1 MKIHEVSVRRPV
13 AVLMCVLMVLVLGG
27 VSFSRLSI
35 DLMPEM
41 DFPIAIVLTSY
52 SGVGPQ
58 EIENI
63 ITKNIESA
71 VATVNNIKT
80 IQSQSSEG
88 QSIVIAEFN
97 SGTDMN
103 FATLQMRE
111 KVDMVKGMLPDGVE
125 APMIIKMDP
134 SMIPAAVLGVSGGE
148 NEAELTRF
156 VEDKMKAKIESI
168 DGVASVTVTGGTT
181 KEIKVDLDS
190 QKLSGYGLSF
200 SQISGALRS
209 ENLNQPGGTVEYG
222 DKSLLVRSTGEF
234 QSLDQIRNI
243 PITLP
248 TGAVAYLRDIAEVKE
263 GYKSVD
269 TYNRMNGENS
279 IGISIQKQTDSNT
292 VKVVNLIKK
301 EINNIL
307 KEYPDVKIEMVFDQG
322 EYVEQSIANVAKN
335 AVVGAILAIII
346 LFVFLKNIRTTMIIG
361 TSIPI
366 SIIATFVMIYFS
378 GITLNLVS
386 LGGLALGVGML
397 VDNSIV
403 VLENIYRYRNEGHS
417 RVEAAILGTQEVGS
431 AIVAS
436 TLTTVVVF
444 LPIVFTEGI
453 TAEVFKQ
460 MALAVTFS
468 LIASLL
474 VALTLIPMLS
484 SKYLKM
490 VKYHEASRSEK
501 LNKIFSKWE
510 DALIA
515 VDSFYRSVL
524 NWALAHRRKT
534 VITVLAIFIGSLLLV
549 PFVGIEF
556 FPPMDMGQFTVEI
569 ELPQGSLLKNTNEVA
584 EQVEEMLNNLPE
596 IQKVFT
602 TVGSSGSGMNL
613 SGGAS
618 NTASLNVTLKSLSER
633 KRSTA
638 EVVEEMRKKVGLIPG
653 ASIEINEVS
662 TSTMGFSGGA
672 AVSVN
677 IFGPDLDKLSE
688 IAVNVEEMIKNVEG
702 VRQVSTSISEGRPEA
717 RIFVDRDKASY
728 YGLGTAQVSA
738 AIRTA
743 VEGSVATTYKVDGDE
758 IDVRVGFPEGTVKK
772 YSQLENTK
780 ILSPLGVEIPLIE
793 VADIEIEK
801 GPITITREG
810 QERYVTV
817 SSDVFGRSTGDVNKD
832 ISERLDEMALPPGY
846 SIKYGG
852 EMEQIE
858 DAFSSLTLALLL
870 AIVLVYMVM
879 AAQFESLLHPFT
891 IMFSLPLAF
900 TGSALGLVLTG
911 RALSVPA
918 FIGVIMLAGI
928 VVNNAIVL
936 VDYINVLRGR
946 GVDRLEAILK
956 AGPTRLRPI
965 LMTTLTTI
973 LGLIPLA
980 LGIGEGAEVQ
990 APLATVVIGGLT
1002 TSTALTLVIIPV
1014 IYTLFDDLSI
1024 KLRKKKYRTE
1034 IKKELP
1040 TA

>member
-1 MKIHEVSVRRPV
+1 M
-13 AVLMCVLMVLVLGG
+13 
-27 VSFSRLSI
+27 
-35 DLMPEM
+35 
-41 DFPIAIVLTSY
+41 
-52 SGVGPQ
+52 
-58 EIENI
+58 
-63 ITKNIESA
+63 
-71 VATVNNIKT
+71 
-80 IQSQSSEG
+80 
-88 QSIVIAEFN
+88 
-97 SGTDMN
+97 
-103 FATLQMRE
+103 
-111 KVDMVKGMLPDGVE
+111 
-125 APMIIKMDP
+125 
-134 SMIPAAVLGVSGGE
+134 
-148 NEAELTRF
+148 
-156 VEDKMKAKIESI
+156 
-168 DGVASVTVTGGTT
+168 
-181 KEIKVDLDS
+181 
-190 QKLSGYGLSF
+190 
-200 SQISGALRS
+200 
-209 ENLNQPGGTVEYG
+209 
-222 DKSLLVRSTGEF
+222 
-234 QSLDQIRNI
+234 
-243 PITLP
+243 
-248 TGAVAYLRDIAEVKE
+248 
-263 GYKSVD
+263 
-269 TYNRMNGENS
+269 
-279 IGISIQKQTDSNT
+279 
-292 VKVVNLIKK
+292 
-301 EINNIL
+301 
-307 KEYPDVKIEMVFDQG
+307 
-322 EYVEQSIANVAKN
+322 
-335 AVVGAILAIII
+335 
-346 LFVFLKNIRTTMIIG
+346 
-361 TSIPI
+361 
-366 SIIATFVMIYFS
+366 
-378 GITLNLVS
+378 
-386 LGGLALGVGML
+386 
-397 VDNSIV
+397 
-403 VLENIYRYRNEGHS
+403 
-417 RVEAAILGTQEVGS
+417 
-431 AIVAS
+431 
-436 TLTTVVVF
+436 
-444 LPIVFTEGI
+444 
-453 TAEVFKQ
+453 
-460 MALAVTFS
+460 
-468 LIASLL
+468 
-474 VALTLIPMLS
+474 
-484 SKYLKM
+484 
-490 VKYHEASRSEK
+490 
-501 LNKIFSKWE
+501 NKIFSKWE

-738 AIRTA
+738 TIRTA

-758 IDVRVGFPEGTVKK
+758 IDVRVVFPEGTVKK

-793 VADIEIEK
+793 VADIKVEK
-801 GPITITREG
+801 GPIAITREG

-817 SSDVFGRSTGDVNKD
+817 SSDVFGRSTGDVNED

-990 APLATVVIGGLT
+990 APWATVVIGGLT
-1002 TSTALTLVIIPV
+1002 TSTALTLDNPV

-1024 KLRKKKYRTE
+1024 KLRKE
-1034 IKKELP
+1034 IQDRNKRASYCIILNAHLP
-1040 TA
+1040 FLYIHKSFDKILVILDFKLQR

>member
-1 MKIHEVSVRRPV
+1 MKIHEVSIRRPV

-27 VSFSRLSI
+27 VSFSRLPI

-41 DFPIAIVLTSY
+41 DFPISIVLTSY
-52 SGVGPQ
+52 SGVGSQ

-63 ITKNIESA
+63 ITRNIESA

-134 SMIPAAVLGVSGGE
+134 SMIPAAVLGVSGSE

-156 VEDKMKAKIESI
+156 VEDRIKAKIESI
-168 DGVASVTVTGGTT
+168 DGVASVAVTGGTT

-248 TGAVAYLRDIAEVKE
+248 TGAVVYLRDMAEVKE

-269 TYNRMNGENS
+269 TYNRMNGDSS
-279 IGISIQKQTDSNT
+279 IGLTVQKQTDSNT

-301 EINNIL
+301 EINDIL
-307 KEYPDVKIEMVFDQG
+307 REYPDVKVEMVFDQG

-397 VDNSIV
+397 VDNAIV

-417 RVEAAILGTQEVGS
+417 RVEAAMLGTQEVGS
-431 AIVAS
+431 AVVAS

-444 LPIVFTEGI
+444 LPIVFTGGI
-453 TAEVFKQ
+453 AAEIFKQ

-484 SKYLKM
+484 SKFLKM
-490 VKYHEASRSEK
+490 VKYHEASRSER
-501 LNKIFSKWE
+501 LNKVFDKWE
-510 DALIA
+510 DTLSA
-515 VDSFYRSVL
+515 VDNFYRRILS
-524 NWALAHRRKT
+524 WALMHRRKT
-534 VITVLAIFIGSLLLV
+534 VITVLAIFAGSLLLIA
-549 PFVGIEF
+549 FVGTEF
-556 FPPMDMGQFTVEI
+556 FPNMDMGQFTVGI

-584 EQVEEMLNNLPE
+584 EQVEGILNNLPE

-602 TVGSSGSGMNL
+602 TVGSSGSGMSV

-618 NTASLNVTLKSLSER
+618 NTASLNITLKPLSER

-638 EVVEEMRKKVGLIPG
+638 EVVEEMRKKVSLIPG
-653 ASIEINEVS
+653 ADIEINEVS
-662 TSTMGFSGGA
+662 TSAMGVSGGT
-672 AVSVN
+672 AVSVK

-688 IAVNVEEMIKNVEG
+688 IAADAEELIKKVEG
-702 VRQVSTSISEGRPEA
+702 VRQTNTSISEGRPEA
-717 RIFVDRDKASY
+717 RIYVNRDKASY
-728 YGLGTAQVSA
+728 YGLGTAQVSSS
-738 AIRTA
+738 IRTA

-758 IDVRVGFPEGTVKK
+758 IDVRVGFPEGTGEK
-772 YSQLENTK
+772 YSQLIDTK
-780 ILSPLGVEIPLIE
+780 ILSPLGVEVPLTEI
-793 VADIEIEK
+793 ADIKMEK
-801 GPITITREG
+801 GPIAITREG

-817 SSDVFGRSTGDVNKD
+817 TSDVFGRSTGDVNKD
-832 ISERLDEMALPPGY
+832 ISERLDEMLLPPEY

-852 EMEQIE
+852 EAEQIA
-858 DAFSSLTLALLL
+858 DAFSSLTLALVL

-900 TGSALGLVLTG
+900 TGSTLGLVLTG

-936 VDYINVLRGR
+936 VDYINTLRGR
-946 GVDRLEAILK
+946 GMDRREAILK

-980 LGIGEGAEVQ
+980 LGIGEGAEAQ
-990 APLATVVIGGLT
+990 APMATVVIGGLT
-1002 TSTALTLVIIPV
+1002 TSTILTLVIIPV
-1014 IYTLFDDLSI
+1014 IYTLFDDISI
-1024 KLRKKKYRTE
+1024 KLRKYKAGSITKTE
-1034 IKKELP
+1034 
-1040 TA
+1040 TV

>member
-1 MKIHEVSVRRPV
+1 MKIHEVSIRRPV
-13 AVLMCVLMVLVLGG
+13 AILMCVLMVLVLGG
-27 VSFSRLSI
+27 VSFSRLPI

-41 DFPIAIVLTSY
+41 DFPISIVLTSY

-63 ITKNIESA
+63 ITRNIESA

-111 KVDMVKGMLPDGVE
+111 KIDMVKGMLPDGVE

-134 SMIPAAVLGVSGGE
+134 GMIPAAVLGVSGGE

-156 VEDKMKAKIESI
+156 VEDKIKAKIESI
-168 DGVASVTVTGGTT
+168 DGVASVAVTGGTT
-181 KEIKVDLDS
+181 KEIKVNLDS

-248 TGAVAYLRDIAEVKE
+248 TGAVVYLRDMAEVKE

-269 TYNRMNGENS
+269 TYNRMNGESS
-279 IGISIQKQTDSNT
+279 IGLTVQKQTDSNT

-307 KEYPDVKIEMVFDQG
+307 KEYPDVKVEMVFDQG

-397 VDNSIV
+397 VDNAIV

-417 RVEAAILGTQEVGS
+417 RVEAAMLGTQEVGS
-431 AIVAS
+431 AVLAS

-444 LPIVFTEGI
+444 LPIVFTGGI
-453 TAEVFKQ
+453 AAEIFKQ

-484 SKYLKM
+484 SKFLKM
-490 VKYHEASRSEK
+490 VKYHEASRSER
-501 LNKIFSKWE
+501 LNKVFDKWE
-510 DALIA
+510 DTLSA
-515 VDSFYRSVL
+515 VDNFYRSIL
-524 NWALAHRRKT
+524 SWALAHRRKT
-534 VITVLAIFIGSLLLV
+534 VITVLAIFAGSLLLI
-549 PFVGIEF
+549 PFVGTEF
-556 FPPMDMGQFTVEI
+556 FPNMDMGQFTVGI

-584 EQVEEMLNNLPE
+584 EQVEGMLNSLPE

-602 TVGSSGSGMNL
+602 TVGSSGSGMDL

-618 NTASLNVTLKSLSER
+618 NTASLNITLKPLSER

-638 EVVEEMRKKVGLIPG
+638 EVVEEMRNKVRLIPG
-653 ASIEINEVS
+653 ADIEINEVS
-662 TSTMGFSGGA
+662 TSAMGVSGGT
-672 AVSVN
+672 AVSVK
-677 IFGPDLDKLSE
+677 ICGPDLDKLSE
-688 IAVNVEEMIKNVEG
+688 IAADAEELIKKVEG
-702 VRQVSTSISEGRPEA
+702 VRQANTSISEGRPEA
-717 RIFVDRDKASY
+717 QIYVNRDKASY

-758 IDVRVGFPEGTVKK
+758 IDVRVGFPEETGEK
-772 YSQLENTK
+772 YSQLIDTK
-780 ILSPLGVEIPLIE
+780 ILSPLGVEVPLTEI
-793 VADIEIEK
+793 ADIKMEK
-801 GPITITREG
+801 GPISITREG

-832 ISERLDEMALPPGY
+832 ISERLDEMLLPPGY

-852 EMEQIE
+852 EAEQIA

-900 TGSALGLVLTG
+900 TGSVLGLVLTG

-936 VDYINVLRGR
+936 VDYINTLRGR
-946 GVDRLEAILK
+946 GMDRLEAILK

-980 LGIGEGAEVQ
+980 LGIGEGAEAQ
-990 APLATVVIGGLT
+990 APMATVVIGGLT
-1002 TSTALTLVIIPV
+1002 TSTVLTLVIIPV
-1014 IYTLFDDLSI
+1014 IYTLFDDVSV
-1024 KLRKKKYRTE
+1024 KLRRHKAGSIRKTE
-1034 IKKELP
+1034 
-1040 TA
+1040 AV

>member
-1 MKIHEVSVRRPV
+1 MKLHETSIRRPV
-13 AVLMCVLMVLVLGG
+13 TVLMCVLIVLVLGG
-27 VSFSRLSI
+27 VSLSRLPI

-41 DFPIAIVLTSY
+41 DFPISIVLTSY
-52 SGVGPQ
+52 SGVGPE

-63 ITKNIESA
+63 VTRNIESA

-111 KVDMVKGMLPDGVE
+111 KVDMVKGMLPDDVE
-125 APMIIKMDP
+125 APMIIKVDP

-148 NEAELTRF
+148 SEAELTRF
-156 VEDKMKAKIESI
+156 VEDKIKAKIESI
-168 DGVASVTVTGGTT
+168 DGVATASVTGGTT
-181 KEIKVDLDS
+181 KEIKVDLDP

-234 QSLDQIRNI
+234 KNLDQIRNI

-248 TGAVAYLRDIAEVKE
+248 TGAVVYLRDMAEVRE

-269 TYNRMNGENS
+269 TYNRMNGQSS
-279 IGISIQKQTDSNT
+279 IGLSIQKQTDSNT
-292 VKVVNLIKK
+292 VKVVNLVKK
-301 EINNIL
+301 EINNIM
-307 KEYPDVKIEMVFDQG
+307 KENPDVKIDMVFDQG
-322 EYVEQSIANVAKN
+322 QYVEQSINNVAQS
-335 AVVGAILAIII
+335 AVLGAILAVIV
-346 LFVFLKNIRTTMIIG
+346 LFIFLKNIRTTMIIG

-403 VLENIYRYRNEGHS
+403 VLENIYRYRSEGYS
-417 RVEAAILGTQEVGS
+417 RVEAAIAGTQEVGS
-431 AIVAS
+431 AVLAS

-453 TAEVFKQ
+453 TAEIFKQ
-460 MALAVTFS
+460 LALAVTFS

-484 SKYLKM
+484 SKFLKL
-490 VKYHEASRSEK
+490 VKYHEASKNEK
-501 LNKIFSKWE
+501 MNKIFDKWE
-510 DALIA
+510 DALGA
-515 VDSFYRSVL
+515 VDNFYKRAL
-524 NWALAHRRKT
+524 GWALIHRRKT
-534 VITVLAIFIGSLLLV
+534 VFTVLAIFIGSLLLI
-549 PFVGIEF
+549 PFVGTEF
-556 FPPMDMGQFTVEI
+556 FPKMDMGQFTVEI
-569 ELPQGSLLKNTNEVA
+569 ELPQGALLKNTNEITG
-584 EQVEEMLNNLPE
+584 EIEEILNSVPE
-596 IQKVFT
+596 VQKVFV
-602 TVGSSGSGMNL
+602 TVGSSGNGMNV

-618 NTASLNVTLKSLSER
+618 NTASMNITLKPLNER

-638 EVVEEMRKKVGLIPG
+638 QVVDDMRKKVSLIPG
-653 ASIEINEVS
+653 ATIEINDVNS
-662 TSTMGFSGGA
+662 SAMGISGGA
-672 AVSVN
+672 AVSIN

-688 IAVNVEEMIKNVEG
+688 IAVNVEEIIKNVEG
-702 VRQVSTSISEGRPEA
+702 VRQTSTSISEGRPEA
-717 RIFVDRDKASY
+717 QIYVNRDKASY

-758 IDVRVGFPEGTVKK
+758 IDVRVGFPEGPEDK
-772 YSQLENTK
+772 YSQLGNTK
-780 ILSPLGVEIPLIE
+780 ILSPTGVEVPLMEI
-793 VADIEIEK
+793 ADIKIEK
-801 GPITITREG
+801 GPVTITREG

-817 SSDVFGRSTGDVNKD
+817 TSDVFGRSTGDVNKD
-832 ISERLDEMALPPGY
+832 ISKKLDEMPLPPGY

-852 EMEQIE
+852 EMEQIA
-858 DAFSSLTLALLL
+858 DAFSSLILALLL

-918 FIGVIMLAGI
+918 FIGVIILAGI

-936 VDYINVLRGR
+936 VDYINTLRNR
-946 GVDRLEAILK
+946 GMDRTEAILK

-980 LGIGEGAEVQ
+980 LGIGEGAEAQ

-1002 TSTALTLVIIPV
+1002 TSTILTLLIIPV
-1014 IYTLFDDLSI
+1014 IYTLFDDISV
-1024 KLRKKKYRTE
+1024 KLHSKKAVTAARTE
-1034 IKKELP
+1034 
-1040 TA
+1040 TV

>member
-1 MKIHEVSVRRPV
+1 MKLHETSIRRPV
-13 AVLMCVLMVLVLGG
+13 TVLMCVLIVLVLGG
-27 VSFSRLSI
+27 VSLSRLPI

-41 DFPIAIVLTSY
+41 DFPISIVLTSY
-52 SGVGPQ
+52 SGVGPE

-63 ITKNIESA
+63 VTRNIESA

-111 KVDMVKGMLPDGVE
+111 KVDMVKGMLPDDVE
-125 APMIIKMDP
+125 APMIIKVDP

-148 NEAELTRF
+148 SEAELTRF
-156 VEDKMKAKIESI
+156 VEDKIKAKIESI
-168 DGVASVTVTGGTT
+168 DGVATASVTGGTT
-181 KEIKVDLDS
+181 KEIKVDLDP

-234 QSLDQIRNI
+234 KNLDQIRNI

-248 TGAVAYLRDIAEVKE
+248 TGAVVYLRDMAEVRE

-269 TYNRMNGENS
+269 TYNRMNGQSS
-279 IGISIQKQTDSNT
+279 IGLSIQKQTDSNT
-292 VKVVNLIKK
+292 VKVVNLVKK
-301 EINNIL
+301 EINNIM
-307 KEYPDVKIEMVFDQG
+307 KENPDVKIDMVFDQG
-322 EYVEQSIANVAKN
+322 QYVEQSINNVAQS
-335 AVVGAILAIII
+335 AVLGAILAVIV
-346 LFVFLKNIRTTMIIG
+346 LFIFLKNIRTTMIIG

-403 VLENIYRYRNEGHS
+403 VLENIYRYRSEGYS
-417 RVEAAILGTQEVGS
+417 RVEAAIAGTQEVGS
-431 AIVAS
+431 AVLAS

-453 TAEVFKQ
+453 TAEIFKQ
-460 MALAVTFS
+460 LALAVTFS

-484 SKYLKM
+484 SKFLKL
-490 VKYHEASRSEK
+490 VKYHEASKNEK
-501 LNKIFSKWE
+501 MNKIFDKWE
-510 DALIA
+510 DALGA
-515 VDSFYRSVL
+515 VDNFYKRAL
-524 NWALAHRRKT
+524 GWALIHRRKT
-534 VITVLAIFIGSLLLV
+534 VFTVLAIFIGSLLLI
-549 PFVGIEF
+549 PFVGTEF
-556 FPPMDMGQFTVEI
+556 FPKMDMGQFTVEI
-569 ELPQGSLLKNTNEVA
+569 ELPQGALLKNTNEITG
-584 EQVEEMLNNLPE
+584 EIEEILNSVPE
-596 IQKVFT
+596 VQKVFV
-602 TVGSSGSGMNL
+602 TVGSSGNGMNV

-618 NTASLNVTLKSLSER
+618 NTASMNITLKPLNER

-638 EVVEEMRKKVGLIPG
+638 QVVDDMRKKVSLIPG
-653 ASIEINEVS
+653 ATIEINDVNS
-662 TSTMGFSGGA
+662 SAMGISGGA
-672 AVSVN
+672 AVSIN

-688 IAVNVEEMIKNVEG
+688 IAVNVEEIIKNVEG
-702 VRQVSTSISEGRPEA
+702 VRQTSTSISEGRPEA
-717 RIFVDRDKASY
+717 QIYVNRDKASY

-758 IDVRVGFPEGTVKK
+758 IDVRVGFPEGTEEK
-772 YSQLENTK
+772 YSQLGNTK
-780 ILSPLGVEIPLIE
+780 ILSPTGVEVPLMEI
-793 VADIEIEK
+793 ADIKIEK
-801 GPITITREG
+801 GPVTITREG

-817 SSDVFGRSTGDVNKD
+817 TSDVFGRSTGDVNKD
-832 ISERLDEMALPPGY
+832 ISKKLDEMPLPPGY

-852 EMEQIE
+852 EMEQIA
-858 DAFSSLTLALLL
+858 DAFSSLILALLL

-918 FIGVIMLAGI
+918 FIGVIILAGI

-936 VDYINVLRGR
+936 VDYINTLRNR
-946 GVDRLEAILK
+946 GMDRTEAILK

-980 LGIGEGAEVQ
+980 LGIGEGAEAQ

-1002 TSTALTLVIIPV
+1002 TSTILTLLIIPV
-1014 IYTLFDDLSI
+1014 IYTLFDDISV
-1024 KLRKKKYRTE
+1024 KLHSKKAVTAARTE
-1034 IKKELP
+1034 
-1040 TA
+1040 TV

>member
-1 MKIHEVSVRRPV
+1 MKLHEVSIRRPV
-13 AVLMCVLMVLVLGG
+13 TVLMCVLMVLVLGG
-27 VSFSRLSI
+27 VSLSRLPI

-41 DFPIAIVLTSY
+41 DFPISIALTSY

-63 ITKNIESA
+63 VTRNIESA

-111 KVDMVKGMLPDGVE
+111 KIDMVKGMLPDGVE

-156 VEDKMKAKIESI
+156 VEDKIKAKLESI
-168 DGVASVTVTGGTT
+168 DGVASVAVTGGTE
-181 KEIKVDLDS
+181 KEIKVDLNS

-200 SQISGALRS
+200 SQITGALRS

-234 QSLDQIRNI
+234 ESLDQIRNI

-248 TGAVAYLRDIAEVKE
+248 TGAVVYLRDMAEVTE
-263 GYKSVD
+263 GYKSTD
-269 TYNRMNGENS
+269 TYNRMNGDSS
-279 IGISIQKQTDSNT
+279 IGLAVQKQTDSNT

-307 KEYPDVKIEMVFDQG
+307 KEYPDVKIDMVFDQG
-322 EYVEQSIANVAKN
+322 QYVEQSIKNVAQS
-335 AVVGAILAIII
+335 AVLGAILAVIV
-346 LFVFLKNIRTTMIIG
+346 LFIFLKNIRTTMIIG

-366 SIIATFVMIYFS
+366 SIIATFVLIYFS

-397 VDNSIV
+397 VDNAIV
-403 VLENIYRYRNEGHS
+403 VLENIYRYRNEGYS
-417 RVEAAILGTQEVGS
+417 RVEAALLGTQEVGS
-431 AIVAS
+431 AVLAS

-444 LPIVFTEGI
+444 LPIVFTQGI
-453 TAEVFKQ
+453 AAEIFKQ

-484 SKYLKM
+484 SKFLKM
-490 VKYHEASRSEK
+490 VKYHEASKNER
-501 LNKIFSKWE
+501 LNKVFDKWE
-510 DALIA
+510 DALSAI
-515 VDSFYRSVL
+515 DNFYRSVL
-524 NWALAHRRKT
+524 GWALVHRRKT
-534 VITVLAIFIGSLLLV
+534 VFTVLAIFIGSLLLI
-549 PFVGIEF
+549 PLVGIEF
-556 FPPMDMGQFTVEI
+556 FPKMDQGQFTVGI
-569 ELPQGSLLKNTNEVA
+569 ELPQGALLKNTNEITG
-584 EQVEEMLNNLPE
+584 EIEEILNNLPE
-596 IQKVFT
+596 IQKVFV
-602 TVGSSGSGMNL
+602 TVGSSGNGMNV

-618 NTASLNVTLKSLSER
+618 NTASMNITLKPLSER

-638 EVVEEMRKKVGLIPG
+638 EVVDEMRKKVSLIPG
-653 ASIEINEVS
+653 ASIEVNEVS
-662 TSTMGFSGGA
+662 SAAMGASGGA
-672 AVSVN
+672 AVSIN
-677 IFGPDLDKLSE
+677 IFGPDLDTLSE
-688 IAVNVEEMIKNVEG
+688 LATNVEEVIKNVEG
-702 VRQVSTSISEGRPEA
+702 VRQTNTSISEGRPEA
-717 RIFVDRDKASY
+717 QIYVNRDKASY

-758 IDVRVGFPEGTVKK
+758 IDVRVGFPEGTGKK

-780 ILSPLGVEIPLIE
+780 ILSALGIEVPLIE
-793 VADIEIEK
+793 IADIKLEK

-817 SSDVFGRSTGDVNKD
+817 SSDVFGKNTGDVNKD
-832 ISERLDEMALPPGY
+832 ISKRLDEMPLPPGY
-846 SIKYGG
+846 SIRYGG
-852 EMEQIE
+852 EMEQIV
-858 DAFSSLTLALLL
+858 DAFSSLILALLL

-936 VDYINVLRGR
+936 VDYINTLRGR
-946 GVDRLEAILK
+946 GMDRLEAILK

-965 LMTTLTTI
+965 LMTTLTTV

-980 LGIGEGAEVQ
+980 LGIGEGAEAQ
-990 APLATVVIGGLT
+990 APMATVVIGGLT
-1002 TSTALTLVIIPV
+1002 TSTILTLVIIPV
-1014 IYTLFDDLSI
+1014 IYTLFDDISV
-1024 KLRKKKYRTE
+1024 KLHRKKAGSITKTE
-1034 IKKELP
+1034 
-1040 TA
+1040 AV

>member
-1 MKIHEVSVRRPV
+1 MKIHEVSIRRPV

-27 VSFSRLSI
+27 VSLSRLSI

-97 SGTDMN
+97 TGTDMN

-111 KVDMVKGMLPDGVE
+111 KVDMIKGMLPDGVE
-125 APMIIKMDP
+125 TPMIIKMDP
-134 SMIPAAVLGVSGGE
+134 SMIPAAVLGVSGSE
-148 NEAELTRF
+148 NEAELTRL
-156 VEDKMKAKIESI
+156 VEDKIKAKIESI
-168 DGVASVTVTGGTT
+168 DGVASVTVTGGMT

-209 ENLNQPGGTVEYG
+209 ENLNQPGGKVEYG

-234 QSLDQIRNI
+234 QNLDQIRNI

-248 TGAVAYLRDIAEVKE
+248 TGAVVHLRDIAEVKE
-263 GYKSVD
+263 GYKSID

-279 IGISIQKQTDSNT
+279 IGILIQKQTDSNT

-335 AVVGAILAIII
+335 AVVGAVLAIII

-361 TSIPI
+361 TSILI

-403 VLENIYRYRNEGHS
+403 VLENIYRYRSEGHS

-453 TAEVFKQ
+453 TAEIFKQ
-460 MALAVTFS
+460 MALTVTFS

-510 DALIA
+510 DALST
-515 VDSFYRSVL
+515 VDNFYRSVL
-524 NWALAHRRKT
+524 GLALMRRRKT
-534 VITVLAIFIGSLLLV
+534 VITVLAIFIGSILLV
-549 PFVGIEF
+549 PFVGTEF
-556 FPPMDMGQFTVEI
+556 FPKMDMGQFTVEI

-584 EQVEEMLNNLPE
+584 EQVEGMLNSLPE
-596 IQKVFT
+596 IQKIFT
-602 TVGSSGSGMNL
+602 TVGSSGSGMSL

-618 NTASLNVTLKSLSER
+618 NTASLNITLKPLSER

-638 EVVEEMRKKVGLIPG
+638 EVVEEMRKKVRLIPG
-653 ASIEINEVS
+653 ANIEINEVS
-662 TSTMGFSGGA
+662 TSTMGFSGGT

-688 IAVNVEEMIKNVEG
+688 IAVSVEEIIKNVEG
-702 VRQVSTSISEGRPEA
+702 VRQTSTSISEGRPEV

-793 VADIEIEK
+793 VADIKVEK
-801 GPITITREG
+801 GPIAITREG

-817 SSDVFGRSTGDVNKD
+817 SSDVFKRSTGDVNKD
-832 ISERLDEMALPPGY
+832 ISERLNEMNLPPGY

-891 IMFSLPLAF
+891 IMFSIPLAF
-900 TGSALGLVLTG
+900 TGSALGLFLTG

-946 GVDRLEAILK
+946 GMDRLEAILK

-973 LGLIPLA
+973 LGIIPLA

-1002 TSTALTLVIIPV
+1002 TSTVLTLLIIPI

-1024 KLRKKKYRTE
+1024 KLREKKNR
-1034 IKKELP
+1034 IK
-1040 TA
+1040 

>member
-1 MKIHEVSVRRPV
+1 MKIHEVSIRRPV
-13 AVLMCVLMVLVLGG
+13 AILMCVLMVLVLGG
-27 VSFSRLSI
+27 VSFSRLPI

-41 DFPIAIVLTSY
+41 DFPISIVLTSY

-63 ITKNIESA
+63 ITRNIESA

-111 KVDMVKGMLPDGVE
+111 KIDMVKGMLPDGVE

-134 SMIPAAVLGVSGGE
+134 GMIPAAVLGVSGGE

-156 VEDKMKAKIESI
+156 VEDKIKAKIESI
-168 DGVASVTVTGGTT
+168 DGVASVAVTGGTT
-181 KEIKVDLDS
+181 KEIKVNLDS

-248 TGAVAYLRDIAEVKE
+248 TGAVVYLRDMAEVKE

-269 TYNRMNGENS
+269 TYNRMNGESS
-279 IGISIQKQTDSNT
+279 IGLTVQKQTDSNT

-307 KEYPDVKIEMVFDQG
+307 KEYPDVKVEMVFDQG

-397 VDNSIV
+397 VDNAIV

-417 RVEAAILGTQEVGS
+417 RVEAAMLGTQEVGS
-431 AIVAS
+431 AVLAS

-444 LPIVFTEGI
+444 LPIVFTGGI
-453 TAEVFKQ
+453 AAEIFKQ

-484 SKYLKM
+484 SKFLKM
-490 VKYHEASRSEK
+490 VKYHEASRSER
-501 LNKIFSKWE
+501 LNKVFDKWE
-510 DALIA
+510 DTLSA
-515 VDSFYRSVL
+515 VDNFYRSIL
-524 NWALAHRRKT
+524 SWALAHRRKT
-534 VITVLAIFIGSLLLV
+534 VITVLAIFAGSLLLI
-549 PFVGIEF
+549 PFVGTEF
-556 FPPMDMGQFTVEI
+556 FPNMDMGQFTVGI

-584 EQVEEMLNNLPE
+584 EQVEGMLNSLPE

-602 TVGSSGSGMNL
+602 TVGSSGSGMDL

-618 NTASLNVTLKSLSER
+618 NTASLNITLKPLSER

-638 EVVEEMRKKVGLIPG
+638 EVVEEMRNKVRLIPG
-653 ASIEINEVS
+653 ADIEINEVS
-662 TSTMGFSGGA
+662 TSAMGVSG
-672 AVSVN
+672 
-677 IFGPDLDKLSE
+677 
-688 IAVNVEEMIKNVEG
+688 
-702 VRQVSTSISEGRPEA
+702 
-717 RIFVDRDKASY
+717 
-728 YGLGTAQVSA
+728 
-738 AIRTA
+738 
-743 VEGSVATTYKVDGDE
+743 
-758 IDVRVGFPEGTVKK
+758 
-772 YSQLENTK
+772 
-780 ILSPLGVEIPLIE
+780 
-793 VADIEIEK
+793 
-801 GPITITREG
+801 
-810 QERYVTV
+810 
-817 SSDVFGRSTGDVNKD
+817 
-832 ISERLDEMALPPGY
+832 
-846 SIKYGG
+846 
-852 EMEQIE
+852 
-858 DAFSSLTLALLL
+858 
-870 AIVLVYMVM
+870 
-879 AAQFESLLHPFT
+879 
-891 IMFSLPLAF
+891 
-900 TGSALGLVLTG
+900 
-911 RALSVPA
+911 
-918 FIGVIMLAGI
+918 
-928 VVNNAIVL
+928 
-936 VDYINVLRGR
+936 
-946 GVDRLEAILK
+946 
-956 AGPTRLRPI
+956 
-965 LMTTLTTI
+965 
-973 LGLIPLA
+973 
-980 LGIGEGAEVQ
+980 
-990 APLATVVIGGLT
+990 
-1002 TSTALTLVIIPV
+1002 
-1014 IYTLFDDLSI
+1014 
-1024 KLRKKKYRTE
+1024 
-1034 IKKELP
+1034 
-1040 TA
+1040 

>member
-1 MKIHEVSVRRPV
+1 MKIHEVSIRRPV

-27 VSFSRLSI
+27 VSFSRLPI

-41 DFPIAIVLTSY
+41 DFPISIVLTSY

-63 ITKNIESA
+63 VTRNIESA

-111 KVDMVKGMLPDGVE
+111 KIDMIKGMLPDGVE

-156 VEDKMKAKIESI
+156 VEDKVKAKIESI
-168 DGVASVTVTGGTT
+168 DGVASVAVTGGTT

-222 DKSLLVRSTGEF
+222 NKSLLVRSTGEF
-234 QSLDQIRNI
+234 KNLDQIRNI
-243 PITLP
+243 PIMLP
-248 TGAVAYLRDIAEVKE
+248 TGAVVYLRDFAKVRE

-269 TYNRMNGENS
+269 TYNRMNGQSS
-279 IGISIQKQTDSNT
+279 IGLAVQKQTDSNT

-301 EINNIL
+301 EINDIL
-307 KEYPDVKIEMVFDQG
+307 REYPDVKVEMVFDQG

-397 VDNSIV
+397 VDNAIV

-417 RVEAAILGTQEVGS
+417 RVEAAMLGTQEVGS
-431 AIVAS
+431 AVVAS

-444 LPIVFTEGI
+444 LPIVFTGGI
-453 TAEVFKQ
+453 AAEIFKQ

-484 SKYLKM
+484 SKFLKM
-490 VKYHEASRSEK
+490 VKYHEASRSER
-501 LNKIFSKWE
+501 LNKVFDKWE
-510 DALIA
+510 DTLSA
-515 VDSFYRSVL
+515 VDNFYRRILS
-524 NWALAHRRKT
+524 WALMHRRKT
-534 VITVLAIFIGSLLLV
+534 VITVLAIFAGSLLLIA
-549 PFVGIEF
+549 FVGTEF
-556 FPPMDMGQFTVEI
+556 FPNMDMGQFTVGI

-584 EQVEEMLNNLPE
+584 EQVEGILNNLPE

-602 TVGSSGSGMNL
+602 TVGSSGSGMSV

-618 NTASLNVTLKSLSER
+618 NTASLNITLKPLSER

-638 EVVEEMRKKVGLIPG
+638 EVVEEMRKKVSLIPG
-653 ASIEINEVS
+653 ADIEINEVS
-662 TSTMGFSGGA
+662 TSAMGVSGGT
-672 AVSVN
+672 AVSVK

-688 IAVNVEEMIKNVEG
+688 IAADAEELIKKVEG
-702 VRQVSTSISEGRPEA
+702 VRQTNTSISEGRPEA
-717 RIFVDRDKASY
+717 RIYVNRDKASY
-728 YGLGTAQVSA
+728 YGLGTAQVSSS
-738 AIRTA
+738 IRTA

-758 IDVRVGFPEGTVKK
+758 IDVRVGFPEGTGEK
-772 YSQLENTK
+772 YSQLIDTK
-780 ILSPLGVEIPLIE
+780 ILLPLGVEVPLTEI
-793 VADIEIEK
+793 ADIKMEK
-801 GPITITREG
+801 GPIAITREG

-817 SSDVFGRSTGDVNKD
+817 TSDVFGRSTGDVNKD
-832 ISERLDEMALPPGY
+832 ISERLDEMLLPPEY

-852 EMEQIE
+852 EAEQIA
-858 DAFSSLTLALLL
+858 DAFSSLTLALVL

-900 TGSALGLVLTG
+900 TGSTLGLVLTG

-936 VDYINVLRGR
+936 VDYINTLRGR
-946 GVDRLEAILK
+946 GMDRREAILK

-980 LGIGEGAEVQ
+980 LGIGEGAEAQ
-990 APLATVVIGGLT
+990 APMATVVIGGLT
-1002 TSTALTLVIIPV
+1002 TSTILTLVIIPV
-1014 IYTLFDDLSI
+1014 IYTLFDDISI
-1024 KLRKKKYRTE
+1024 KLRKYKAGSITKTE
-1034 IKKELP
+1034 
-1040 TA
+1040 AV